1 MIYRGNPGTKEE
13 KAFQAQS
20 SLQRAMEAAEVTR
33 EDFATVSQRILREMD
48 RFKQEKADE
57 MRYTVLN
64 YIELQ
69 IQYNQKMEDTWAR
82 LIPDLERIQLNTTSQ
97 HPQQQDDEG
106 KDDGNHDTITHGN
119 YISNS
124 TKSPGVGCP

>member
-1 MIYRGNPGTKEE
+1 MIYCGNPGKEE

-33 EDFATVSQRILREMD
+33 EDFAAVSQRILREMD

-82 LIPDLERIQLNTTSQ
+82 LIPDLERI
-97 HPQQQDDEG
+97 
-106 KDDGNHDTITHGN
+106 
-119 YISNS
+119 
-124 TKSPGVGCP
+124 